1 MQFTVTTPINASA
14 TKVWDVVGNDFN
26 DISEWAS
33 IVTTS
38 RANSDLPQGQE
49 GRICEVQGMGPT
61 VETLQ
66 NYDDSNQELS
76 FTLESNKMPFFVKK
90 VLSTWSVKDLGND
103 QAEVSTTGDFTLSQP
118 FAFLMGGMLKGR
130 MSKQTKMI
138 QEELKHFIET
148 GQPKA

>member
-1 MQFTVTTPINASA
+1 MNRYEFLVDTY
-14 TKVWDVVGNDFN
+14 
-26 DISEWAS
+26 
-33 IVTTS
+33 
-38 RANSDLPQGQE
+38 
-49 GRICEVQGMGPT
+49 
-61 VETLQ
+61 ETERL
-66 NYDDSNQELS
+66 
-76 FTLESNKMPFFVKK
+76 K